1 MIDLITGKRIVRL
14 RESGIELLKI
24 FGILLVVLSHVVQT
38 LGNYVNINYASKS
51 PTILALGV
59 IRLSGNLGNII
70 FFFCSAWF
78 LVDSKETNTQKV
90 MRMLADIFVIS
101 VIWWIALAGING
113 GGTILALL
121 HLELFYSQHITA
133 ITGI

>member
-1 MIDLITGKRIVRL
+1 MIDLITGKRIVKL

-51 PTILALGV
+51 PAILALGV

-78 LVDSKETNTQKV
+78 LVDSKKTNTQKV

-101 VIWWIALAGING
+101 VIWWVILAGING
-113 GGTILALL
+113 GGYYFSFSTFRTILFPTY
-121 HLELFYSQHITA
+121 H
-133 ITGI
+133 GNN

>member
-1 MIDLITGKRIVRL
+1 MIDLITGKRIVKV

-38 LGNYVNINYASKS
+38 LGDYVNISYASKS

-78 LVDSKETNTQKV
+78 LVDSKKTNTQKV

-101 VIWWIALAGING
+101 IIWWVVLAGING
-113 GGTILALL
+113 GV
-121 HLELFYSQHITA
+121 LF
-133 ITGI
+133 